1 MTLQEIQNLA
11 HAEYGNRYQITPAQ
25 FLRYYN
31 IVQAMAFDQ
40 DLEAFKDYSNTLT
53 ILTQL
58 NVSAFSAAPVA
69 GDVTRTVVGTT
80 SGHTGTLR
88 YYENGTRKILA
99 VELTDPDEDFQDGEA
114 FTITGG
120 TGAGTL
126 ESSDSVET
134 YKGPYDLPSSPLC
147 RKLLGV
153 TKRTDA
159 QLFGVEVTT
168 TGDDYGMATSPSL
181 EKIWERGRVSYR
193 GTTRT
198 FTFIEIP
205 EIDTENAVYRWVYFV
220 RPPVIAS
227 VSDDANFWIPLEHH
241 WLTFYQA
248 VIALADNATY
258 GEKQPAEL
266 LKPYLDPFWES
277 MRQQNTPMGGIYD
290 YGISEGTPL

>member
-25 FLRYYN
+25 FLRYFN

-58 NVSAFSAAPVA
+58 NVDTFSAAPVA
-69 GDVTRTVVGTT
+69 GDIGKTVVGTT
-80 SGHTGTLR
+80 SGNTGTLV
-88 YYENGTRKILA
+88 YYENGARTILA
-99 VELTDPDEDFQDGEA
+99 VELDGDDFEDGEA
-114 FTITGG
+114 FTITTG

-126 ESSDSVET
+126 ESTDAVET
-134 YKGPYDLPSSPLC
+134 YKGPYDFPSDPLC

-153 TKRTDA
+153 TRLTDA
-159 QLFGVEVTT
+159 QLFGVETTT
-168 TGDDYGMATSPSL
+168 TGDDYGLVTSANL
-181 EKIWERGRVSYR
+181 EKIWERGRVSMR
-193 GTTRT
+193 GSTRT
-198 FTFIEIP
+198 FTFIEEP
-205 EIDTENAVYRWVYFV
+205 EIDTDDAIYRWVYFI
-220 RPPVIAS
+220 RPPVITT
-227 VSDDANFWIPLEHH
+227 VSSDTNFWIHLEHH

-266 LKPYLDPFWES
+266 LKPYLEPFWES

-290 YGISEGTPL
+290 FGISEGTPL